1 MEMTKI
7 ILNQSVLLKVF
18 FITFALLNRKAI
30 NSILMMSKQSK
41 LGNLVVFTFTNSKIF
56 KFAFQILSESQ
67 FLRNNQ

>member
-56 KFAFQILSESQ
+56 KLAFQILSESQ